1 MEYVTAY
8 IHPLKWTEG
17 NIFGMSFELE
27 GENPSIRIDWGDGK
41 SNSFT
46 GKSISAMH
54 KYPKDDKQSFMVMAT
69 ATSGIIVH
77 AQPSGGD
84 CYYESADLSHAPSL
98 RSAYIESFK
107 EVKLNNPLIERLT
120 MRILLGSEYDLS
132 SCVNLRELIFDCESD
147 FRRLDLSMCHKLERL
162 ECWGFLSDK
171 FTQIAVPND
180 APLKYVD
187 IKGHHFTPQCL
198 NALRRIVQLNGGI
211 MLEDMEDSSE

>member
-1 MEYVTAY
+1 MDYITAY

-17 NIFGMSFELE
+17 NVFGMSFELE

-46 GKSISAMH
+46 GKSVSAIH
-54 KYPKDDKQSFMVMAT
+54 KYPKDEKQSFMVTAT
-69 ATSGIIVH
+69 ATSGTMVH

-84 CYYESADLSHAPSL
+84 CYYESADLSHAPNL
-98 RSAYIESFK
+98 RSAYIESYK

-132 SCVNLRELIFDCESD
+132 SCMNLRELVFDCESD
-147 FRRLDLSMCHKLERL
+147 LRRLDLSMCHKLERL

-171 FTQIAVPND
+171 FTHIAVPND

-187 IKGHHFTPQCL
+187 IKGNHFSHQCL
-198 NALRRIVQLNGGI
+198 NALRRIVERNGGTI
-211 MLEDMEDSSE
+211 IEKIED

>member
-27 GENPSIRIDWGDGK
+27 GENPSMRIDWGDGK

-46 GKSISAMH
+46 GKTISAMH
-54 KYPKDDKQSFMVMAT
+54 KYPKNDKQSFMATAT
-69 ATSGIIVH
+69 ATSGTIVH

-84 CYYESADLSHAPSL
+84 CYYGSADLSHAPSL

-120 MRILLGSEYDLS
+120 MRILLGSEYDLA
-132 SCVNLRELIFDCESD
+132 SCVNLRELILDCESD

-162 ECWGFLSDK
+162 ECWGFLSDN

-180 APLKYVD
+180 TPLKYVD

-198 NALRRIVQLNGGI
+198 NALRRIVEKNGGTMI
-211 MLEDMEDSSE
+211 EEMED

>member
-8 IHPLKWTEG
+8 IHTLKWTEG
-17 NIFGMSFELE
+17 DVFGMSFELE
-27 GENPSIRIDWGDGK
+27 GDNPSMRIDWGDGK
-41 SNSFT
+41 SYSFT
-46 GKSISAMH
+46 GKSITAIH
-54 KYPKDDKQSFMVMAT
+54 KYPKNDKQSYMVMAT

-84 CYYESADLSHAPSL
+84 CYYEFTDLSHAPGL
-98 RSAYIESFK
+98 RSAYIESYK

-120 MRILLGSEYDLS
+120 MRILLGQEYDLS
-132 SCVNLRELIFDCESD
+132 SCVNLRELVFDCESN

-162 ECWGFLSDK
+162 ESWGLLSDK
-171 FTQIAVPND
+171 FTQIAVAND

-198 NALRRIVQLNGGI
+198 NALRRIVQRNGGI
-211 MLEDMEDSSE
+211 MIEDMEDSSE